1 MVATDQDAIAA
12 ADTAARAARARS
24 LLYSL
29 DYDLARAALGDAIA
43 ADPRNPSAY
52 RQLAAA
58 DWLKLL
64 FDGGAVL
71 VDDYLGEV
79 KQRPRRAPPAPD
91 LDTEF
96 HQAIARAIALSDERV
111 RDRPH
116 DADARFELGAALGYL
131 ASYTATIDRRVLQ
144 LDARRQDAGL
154 IVGLYRYAVSTLPA
168 PWRLLAH
175 FAGFG
180 GGRERGLRM
189 VEEAAAYPA
198 DSRVNALFTLI
209 VMYSREARDD
219 AALDVLRQLQHDYPR
234 NRLLWLEAGSTA
246 PRAGRPAAARQW
258 LEAGLQKLSADS
270 RPRAFGEDARWR
282 LTYGTTLAALHDRAG
297 AQRELAAALA
307 LDAPDWVRGRAH
319 KEAGSIADA
328 AGGRT
333 NAADHYRLAIR
344 LCGADDD
351 AACVDDAKRLL
362 DASRRAGAGNAVRP

>member
-1 MVATDQDAIAA
+1 MH
-12 ADTAARAARARS
+12 
-24 LLYSL
+24 
-29 DYDLARAALGDAIA
+29 
-43 ADPRNPSAY
+43 
-52 RQLAAA
+52 
-58 DWLKLL
+58 
-64 FDGGAVL
+64 
-71 VDDYLGEV
+71 E
-79 KQRPRRAPPAPD
+79 
-91 LDTEF
+91 
-96 HQAIARAIALSDERV
+96 
-111 RDRPH
+111 
-116 DADARFELGAALGYL
+116 
-131 ASYTATIDRRVLQ
+131 RVLQ

-175 FAGFG
+175 LAGFG

-189 VEEAAAYPA
+189 AEEAAAYPA
-198 DSRVNALFTLI
+198 DARVNALFTLI
-209 VMYSREARDD
+209 VMYSREARYD

-246 PRAGRPAAARQW
+246 LRAGRPAAARQW

-282 LTYGTTLAALHDRAG
+282 LTYGTALAALHDRAG